1 MSWMLIVPH
10 FLGDH
15 TALLQGSPLRVSK
28 WSLGKD
34 YLEIESDVEEC
45 LKKLAFISSSLRNS
59 AEMIFF
65 FHLRQEQNSLLSGS
79 KMSAPSPG
87 LDTWTVSVEVGGF

>member
-65 FHLRQEQNSLLSGS
+65 FSFEARAKFPAVRFKDECSFSR
-79 KMSAPSPG
+79 A
-87 LDTWTVSVEVGGF
+87 